1 MELKDSDRMKAR
13 LYALNMRLG
22 ELDSERHRTQV
33 HVNQLESALEDAR
46 LAKMMGEDAGDPEE
60 IEPELK
66 RTRGNLEEQQE
77 VVTRVRKLRSRVFCQ
92 AVAQRVKERREER
105 ERAESEQGSAAKE
118 TE

>member
-1 MELKDSDRMKAR
+1 MKAR
-13 LYALNMRLG
+13 LYALHMRLE

-46 LAKMMGEDAGDPEE
+46 LAKIMGEDAGDPDQLG
-60 IEPELK
+60 PELE
-66 RTRGNLEEQQE
+66 RTRGSLEEQQE

-105 ERAESEQGSAAKE
+105 ERAQGEQGGAATE

>member
-13 LYALNMRLG
+13 LYALHMRLG

-33 HVNQLESALEDAR
+33 HVKQLESALEDAR
-46 LAKMMGEDAGDPEE
+46 LAKMIGEEAGNPEE
-60 IEPELK
+60 IGPELE
-66 RTRGNLEEQQE
+66 RTRGSLEEQKE
-77 VVTRVRKLRSRVFCQ
+77 VVTRIRRLQSRAFCQ

-105 ERAESEQGSAAKE
+105 ERAEAAGAVPG